1 MSNIKMNI
9 DFQEKKISNVEGMK
23 LVEILNIIRKVD
35 KKNWEHYIIVNNMI
49 ILEQNPSKEG
59 WKNNPFDKI

>member
-1 MSNIKMNI
+1 MNI